1 MSYQEFAYDS
11 DSLMD
16 PAFYDE
22 YVHFLNEHIHFQ
34 VGLELGCGTGEM
46 TLRLIEEGKQ
56 LTATDLSN
64 DMLEVLFEKAAFKQ
78 YHFPIYRMDMCD
90 FTGHDDFEAVLCFV
104 DSLNY
109 IIEKDQVQSVFHNVY
124 EALKDEGAFVFDVN
138 SLYKHNVILDG
149 YKEENDDED
158 FYFEW
163 DVTSDHQGSITHH
176 VVIEDKDSKE
186 RVEEIHHQRTFSLET
201 YLDMLKKAGFMNI
214 EVYSDF
220 GEYHEDCERLIFIC
234 KKEAR

>member
-1 MSYQEFAYDS
+1 MSYQEFAYYY

-78 YHFPIYRMDMCD
+78 YHFYQDNVTRA
-90 FTGHDDFEAVLCFV
+90 FWL
-104 DSLNY
+104 